1 MIILDTDC
9 LSLLN
14 RERLLEASK
23 LRQKLDQF
31 SPDEI
36 FTTIITFEEHMRGWL
51 SFVAKAKTPEQQV
64 YAYQKLHRFLESYRN
79 TAVLEFDQNSA
90 EIYKNLK
97 SQKIRIGS
105 MDLKIASIA
114 ISRKAILVS
123 RNLKDYE
130 QVPNL
135 VVNDWTR

>member
-9 LSLLN
+9 VSLLQ
-14 RERLLEASK
+14 RENILLGSRLQEN
-23 LRQKLDQF
+23 LDRF
-31 SPDEI
+31 PTEEI
-36 FTTIITFEEHMRGWL
+36 FTTIITFEEQMRGWL
-51 SFVAKAKTPEQQV
+51 SFVAKSKTLEQQV
-64 YAYQKLHRFLESYRN
+64 YAYDKLHSFLNNFRQSL
-79 TAVLEFDQNSA
+79 VLDFDEKAA

-97 SQKIRIGS
+97 LKKIRVGT

-123 RNLKDYE
+123 RNLKDFE
-130 QVPNL
+130 AVPNL

>member
-9 LSLLN
+9 VSLLT
-14 RERLLEASK
+14 REKILESSK
-23 LRQKLDQF
+23 LQQRLDSF
-31 SPDEI
+31 PPDEL
-36 FTTIITFEEHMRGWL
+36 FTTIITFEEQMRGWL

-64 YAYQKLHRFLESYRN
+64 YAYEQLHQFLENYRK
-79 TAVLEFDQNSA
+79 ASVLDYDENAAKVFQD
-90 EIYKNLK
+90 LK
-97 SQKIRIGS
+97 SNKIRIGT

-123 RNLKDYE
+123 RNLKDFE
-130 QVPNL
+130 EVPNL